1 MLKPFTL
8 SFFAS
13 EWSVSASGGQR
24 ALQVRCVY
32 IKRKLRHS
40 RATASGTKLYIR

>member
-13 EWSVSASGGQR
+13 EWSASASGGKER
-24 ALQVRCVY
+24 CKCCVY